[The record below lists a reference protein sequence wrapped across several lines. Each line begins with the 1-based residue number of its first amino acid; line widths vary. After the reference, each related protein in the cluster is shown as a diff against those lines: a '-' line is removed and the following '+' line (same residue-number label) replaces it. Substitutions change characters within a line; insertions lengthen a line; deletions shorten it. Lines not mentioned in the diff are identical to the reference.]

1 MQWSEEAAAGCGL
14 AVCVSLHV
22 WSAGDSIGNEGC
34 ASLCTA
40 LQQNKTLTSFT
51 IGGMLCSGMCS
62 VQVIGVRWCKCSGA
76 VITGCWLGRL
86 QFGSGYCGLQHGM
99 LHCNDVTGFGGGS
112 CLPPLSHPPHPHTYR
127 GVRERRGLC
136 DFFSWTCG
144 AEAVAYDAPVQ
155 YAGEPNAL
163 CVMLNCGGLP
173 HASSHVR
180 RKGATHM
187 PEDNNSAW
195 QALMDQVGGCISQGQ
210 CI

>member
-1 MQWSEEAAAGCGL
+1 M
-14 AVCVSLHV
+14 
-22 WSAGDSIGNEGC
+22 
-34 ASLCTA
+34 CTA
-40 LQQNKTLTSFT
+40 LQQNKTLTGFT
-51 IGGMLCSGMCS
+51 ILGMLCSGVCS

-112 CLPPLSHPPHPHTYR
+112 CLPPLPPPHPHTYR

-163 CVMLNCGGLP
+163 CVMLNCG
-173 HASSHVR
+173 
-180 RKGATHM
+180 ATHM

-195 QALMDQVGGCISQGQ
+195 QALMGLGSEHRAAFSCCEGMCSRAVWYAGLSHNTCLCVKRRCVRCLISRPCHGV
-210 CI
+210 

>member
-1 MQWSEEAAAGCGL
+1 M
-14 AVCVSLHV
+14 
-22 WSAGDSIGNEGC
+22 
-34 ASLCTA
+34 
-40 LQQNKTLTSFT
+40 
-51 IGGMLCSGMCS
+51 M
-62 VQVIGVRWCKCSGA
+62 
-76 VITGCWLGRL
+76 
-86 QFGSGYCGLQHGM
+86 
-99 LHCNDVTGFGGGS
+99 
-112 CLPPLSHPPHPHTYR
+112 P
-127 GVRERRGLC
+127 
-136 DFFSWTCG
+136 
-144 AEAVAYDAPVQ
+144 PVQ